1 MNGTHTTI
9 SAIDTPRVLLDRAVL
24 MDNIRHMRDLTESRG
39 LALRPHAKTHKCVE
53 IARLQQEEGATGLT
67 VAKVEEAVVFLRAGI
82 GSLTL
87 AYPLVDPAKLD
98 RLLEVARACGGEIRL
113 LADSLEGIKVLSNG
127 AARHNATL
135 NVFLKIDVGLGR
147 CGVRVDDPR
156 LVSLAAGIA
165 GGSGGGNGKNKGLK
179 LAGLLSHAG
188 HGYAATGIQAVQS
201 IAEAERLL
209 MLQAQD
215 LLTEAGVTT
224 REISV
229 GSTPT
234 VLAAKSFQG
243 ISEIRP
249 GNYVFLDRT
258 QMRLGVARPEEI
270 ALSVA
275 ATVVSAN
282 QDFFIIDAGSK
293 TLSSDGG
300 AHGSSGPGGFGLAFV
315 PEEFPR
321 EGRGLII
328 EKLSE
333 EHGFVR
339 RDDRNLPLGTRLRI
353 LPNHACPVANLT
365 DSYLALSPDGETEE
379 WAVAARGKVR

>member
-1 MNGTHTTI
+1 MNGIHTAI
-9 SAIDTPRVLLDRAVL
+9 SAMDTPRVLLDRGL
-24 MDNIRHMRDLTESRG
+24 LLKNIRRMRDLAESHG

-67 VAKVEEAVVFLRAGI
+67 VAKAEEALVFLRAGI
-82 GSLTL
+82 RSLTL
-87 AYPLVDPAKLD
+87 AYPLLDPAKLD
-98 RLLEVARACGGEIRL
+98 RLLDAARECGATLRL
-113 LADSLEGIKVLSNG
+113 LADSPEGIAILSNG
-127 AARHNATL
+127 AARHNAVL
-135 NVFLKIDVGLGR
+135 DVFLKIDVGLGR
-147 CGVRVDDPR
+147 CGVGPDDPR
-156 LVSLAAGIA
+156 LLPLAATIA
-165 GGSGGGNGKNKGLK
+165 GDNRLQ

-188 HGYAATGIQAVQS
+188 HAYAATGVQAVRA
-201 IAEAERLL
+201 IAGEERLL
-209 MLQAQD
+209 MLQARD
-215 LLTEAGVTT
+215 RLTKTGIPVP
-224 REISV
+224 EISV

-234 VLAAKSFQG
+234 VLAADNFQG

-300 AHGSSGPGGFGLAFV
+300 AHGSSGPDGFGLAFA

-339 RDDRNLPLGTRLRI
+339 RQGRSLPLGTRLRL

-365 DSYLALSPDGETEE
+365 DTYLVLSQGGETET
-379 WAVAARGKVR
+379 WTVAARGKVR

>member
-1 MNGTHTTI
+1 MNGIHTTI
-9 SAIDTPRVLLDRAVL
+9 SAMDTPRVLLDRAVL
-24 MDNIRHMRDLTESRG
+24 LDNIRRMGDLAEANG
-39 LALRPHAKTHKCVE
+39 LVLRPHAKTHKCVE

-67 VAKVEEAVVFLRAGI
+67 VAKVEEAIVFLRAGI

-98 RLLEVARACGGEIRL
+98 RLLDAARTYGRELHL
-113 LADSLEGIKVLSNG
+113 LADSLEGINVLSDG
-127 AARHNATL
+127 AARHNVTL

-147 CGVRVDDPR
+147 CGVCADDPR
-156 LVSLAAGIA
+156 MVPLAAGIA
-165 GGSGGGNGKNKGLK
+165 RGKKLK

-188 HGYAATGIQAVQS
+188 HAYAANGTQAVQS
-201 IAEAERLL
+201 IAETERLH
-209 MLQAQD
+209 MMQARD
-215 LLTEAGVTT
+215 RLTEAGITT

-234 VLAAKSFQG
+234 VLAAESFQG

-258 QMRLGVARPEEI
+258 QMRLGVARPEEV

-300 AHGSSGPGGFGLAFV
+300 AHGSSGPGGFGLAFI

-321 EGRGLII
+321 EGRGLVI

-339 RDDRNLPLGTRLRI
+339 RDERELPLGTRLRI
-353 LPNHACPVANLT
+353 LPNHACPVANLA
-365 DSYLALSPDGETEE
+365 DSYLILSPNGETEE
-379 WAVAARGKVR
+379 WLVAARGKVR